1 MCSGC
6 SDYYQGEGDDPETG
20 EPFSAR
26 RERQEEGRPASEPEA
41 KWPGGDA
48 TERAA
53 LREMGSSPDGGRAG
67 RGAEEWE
74 DYEVLVSAYCIIER
88 RRIPANCCA
97 ISAQEASEKLGVWQ
111 ETQRERE
118 RSRASSANS
127 YQTRGQFASELP
139 DRNGTACMFFMLWGL
154 AGAMAMGLV
163 IWLAVG

>member
-26 RERQEEGRPASEPEA
+26 GEKQQDRPASEHEA

-53 LREMGSSPDGGRAG
+53 LRETGSPPDGGRAG
-67 RGAEEWE
+67 RGAGEWE

-88 RRIPANCCA
+88 RIIPVNCCA
-97 ISAQEASEKLGVWQ
+97 ISPQGASEEMGVWR
-111 ETQRERE
+111 ESQRERE

-127 YQTRGQFASELP
+127 YQTRGQLESEL
-139 DRNGTACMFFMLWGL
+139 RAGSAAACICFMLCGL
-154 AGAMAMGLV
+154 AGALAMGLV